1 MVGARGFWL
10 NGLDNSEGVV
20 VNKDEAEDEE
30 NSRGG
35 ASGCGIWSRYL
46 IVFFMIKTFFLI
58 FSHRTRFFTLFNGNL
73 IFPSLVVGVKP
84 FFMALF

>member
-46 IVFFMIKTFFLI
+46 IVFLMIKKTFFY
-58 FSHRTRFFTLFNGNL
+58 F
-73 IFPSLVVGVKP
+73 
-84 FFMALF
+84 

>member
-10 NGLDNSEGVV
+10 NGFDNSEGVF
-20 VNKDEAEDEE
+20 VNKDEADDEE

-46 IVFFMIKTFFLI
+46 IVFFMIKIFF
-58 FSHRTRFFTLFNGNL
+58 F
-73 IFPSLVVGVKP
+73 
-84 FFMALF
+84 